1 MKRTSILFLTILLL
15 NCFLTSCLEVP
26 IEGALEEK
34 LNQQYQDNWDQL
46 IGEVDPNN
54 NWSMATNVTA
64 HIQLSN
70 QVSNQQTV
78 KIYTKA
84 ITNSQSRL
92 LAKKVISNN
101 ESVSFDILKGST
113 EVFVRVED
121 ENGNISINDYFPI
134 DSNNEVFVGNKL
146 QGRNASTC
154 SVTKGQCTTIN
165 INEKTIN
172 FYNLDNNPPI
182 QDNIGQWKIG
192 DYSNLFAYYGNNN
205 NNNGLFAEKVNN
217 RNRWQNY
224 IDMEKGV
231 LYKTTE
237 STEISLTYLFGAGWN
252 CNVIGYYYYPS
263 NSEPEVA
270 KAVDRYILIEDG
282 RPHKNL
288 KWGEISF
295 TGNTIVK
302 EYNNKNEIN
311 KTRDANNSEKPTTG
325 EPVERM
331 ILGNM
336 YNYSDHAES
345 VVQGTEY
352 KLVYFDQN
360 GNSSYTFPE
369 GYTIGFFFFGIET
382 PYSND
387 TSGNADRPDSKYYT
401 KERLWYSTPQDSRDI
416 HNDYTEKEYQTQL
429 FVTYKYGGTMI
440 LGIEDKP
447 RSNNMLQ
454 SNQDYNYDY
463 DMNDMLFKLTGKLE
477 QTPIEIYTIDP
488 EEYSWIVACEDLGS
502 TFDTDFNDAVF
513 RLSYNSSGNNN
524 RDLVITPLAAGGTL
538 PIYLYYGE
546 NNIGGDN
553 DPEFHTLINE
563 DIKPENGRYPVLH
576 ADRKRDE
583 NNARTFTIPVPDNFS
598 IANTDFI
605 SNFKI
610 RVNQGNDS
618 YFINNEG
625 IKEGKAP
632 QMLFLPEDWRWPK
645 ELKSILSAYPNFS
658 AWTQNSSVLNWMNN
672 YAVEMVVEDYQ
683 QQ

>member
-1 MKRTSILFLTILLL
+1 MKGNLFLYSTVLLL
-15 NCFLTSCLEVP
+15 NCFLTSCLDIDDV
-26 IEGALEEK
+26 LEERV
-34 LNQQYQDNWDQL
+34 NNRYQYYWDQV
-46 IGEVDPNN
+46 IGRVNPEHT
-54 NWSMATNVTA
+54 WSMATNVTA

-70 QVSNQQTV
+70 QVSGQETV

-154 SVTKGQCTTIN
+154 NVTKGESIN
-165 INEKTIN
+165 IDNKKFYYLVGNNTIK
-172 FYNLDNNPPI
+172 DNNA
-182 QDNIGQWKIG
+182 QWKIG
-192 DYSNLFAYYGNNN
+192 DYSNLFAYYGIDNEK
-205 NNNGLFAEKVNN
+205 NGLFAEKLNN
-217 RNRWQNY
+217 RDRWQNY

-231 LYKTTE
+231 VYNTKGE
-237 STEISLTYLFGAGWN
+237 TEISLTYLFGAGWN
-252 CNVIGYYYYPS
+252 WNEVGYYYYFEGEDPD
-263 NSEPEVA
+263 NA
-270 KAVDRYILIEDG
+270 DRYILIEDG
-282 RPHKNL
+282 RPQSNL
-288 KWGEISF
+288 TWISLA
-295 TGNTIVK
+295 TGNTDVK
-302 EYNNKNEIN
+302 IYDKNNGVTGSKRVENTN
-311 KTRDANNSEKPTTG
+311 DDPFEKPEAG
-325 EPVERM
+325 KQVGRM

-336 YNYSDHAES
+336 YNYSDHAAS

-352 KLVYFDQN
+352 KLVYFDKE
-360 GNSSYTFPE
+360 GKASYTFPKDCR
-369 GYTIGFFFFGIET
+369 IGIFFFSVWHNNYNSAT
-382 PYSND
+382 APKSHNLNVSY
-387 TSGNADRPDSKYYT
+387 
-401 KERLWYSTPQDSRDI
+401 LWYSTPSDSRAI
-416 HNDYTEKEYQTQL
+416 HKNGNYNIDYTSDNKQTHL
-429 FVTYKYGGTMI
+429 CVTYKFGGTTI

-447 RSNNMLQ
+447 RPTTFTNPAG
-454 SNQDYNYDY
+454 YDY
-463 DMNDMLFKLTGKLE
+463 DMNDMLFKVKGNLNLHGNP
-477 QTPIEIYTIDP
+477 PIEIYTIDP

-524 RDLVITPLAAGGTL
+524 SDLVITPLAAGGTL

-546 NNIGGDN
+546 NNIGGD
-553 DPEFHTLINE
+553 EFHTLINE

-583 NNARTFTIPVPDNFS
+583 NNARTFTIPVPNNFS

-645 ELKSILSAYPNFS
+645 ELKSIL
-658 AWTQNSSVLNWMNN
+658 
-672 YAVEMVVEDYQ
+672 
-683 QQ
+683 

>member
-64 HIQLSN
+64 YIQLSN

-154 SVTKGQCTTIN
+154 NVTKGNSIN
-165 INEKTIN
+165 IDNKKFYYLVGNDTIK
-172 FYNLDNNPPI
+172 DNKA
-182 QDNIGQWKIG
+182 QWKIG
-192 DYSNLFAYYGNNN
+192 DYSNLFAYYGIDNEK
-205 NNNGLFAEKVNN
+205 NGLFAEKLNN
-217 RNRWQNY
+217 RDRWQNY

-231 LYKTTE
+231 VYNTKDD
-237 STEISLTYLFGAGWN
+237 TEISLTYLFGAGWN
-252 CNVIGYYYYPS
+252 WNEVGYYYYFEGEDPD
-263 NSEPEVA
+263 
-270 KAVDRYILIEDG
+270 KADRYILIEDG
-282 RPHKNL
+282 RPQSNL
-288 KWGEISF
+288 TWISLA
-295 TGNTIVK
+295 TGNTDVK
-302 EYNNKNEIN
+302 IYDKDNGVTGSKPVVN
-311 KTRDANNSEKPTTG
+311 TTGDPFEKPEAG
-325 EPVERM
+325 RQVGRM

-352 KLVYFDQN
+352 KLVYFDKE
-360 GNSSYTFPE
+360 GNASYTFPKDCR
-369 GYTIGFFFFGIET
+369 IGIFFF
-382 PYSND
+382 SVWD
-387 TSGNADRPDSKYYT
+387 NAYNSATAQKNHSLNVS
-401 KERLWYSTPQDSRDI
+401 ELWYSTPSDSRAI
-416 HNDYTEKEYQTQL
+416 HKNGNKNIDYTSDNKQTHL
-429 FVTYKYGGTMI
+429 CVTYKFGGTTI

-447 RSNNMLQ
+447 RPTTFDNPAG
-454 SNQDYNYDY
+454 YDY
-463 DMNDMLFKLTGKLE
+463 DMNDMLFKVKGNLNLHGNP
-477 QTPIEIYTIDP
+477 PIEIYTINP

-524 RDLVITPLAAGGTL
+524 SDLVITPLAAGGTL

-546 NNIGGDN
+546 NNIGGD
-553 DPEFHTLINE
+553 EFHTLINE
-563 DIKPENGRYPVLH
+563 GIEPENGRYPVLH

-583 NNARTFTIPVPDNFS
+583 NSAKTFTISVSGNFS

-672 YAVEMVVEDYQ
+672 YMEGMVVEDYQ

>member
-1 MKRTSILFLTILLL
+1 MKGNLFLYSTVLLL
-15 NCFLTSCLEVP
+15 NCFLTSCLDIDDV
-26 IEGALEEK
+26 LEERVNNRYQYYW
-34 LNQQYQDNWDQL
+34 NQV
-46 IGEVDPNN
+46 IGRVNPEHT
-54 NWSMATNVTA
+54 WSMATNVTA
-64 HIQLSN
+64 YIQLSN
-70 QVSNQQTV
+70 QASNQQTV

-92 LAKKVISNN
+92 LAEKVISNN

-134 DSNNEVFVGNKL
+134 DSNNEVFVDNKL
-146 QGRNASTC
+146 QGRNARTC
-154 SVTKGQCTTIN
+154 SVTKGKRTTII

-182 QDNIGQWKIG
+182 QDSISQWKIG
-192 DYSNLFAYYGNNN
+192 DYSNLFAYYGNND

-231 LYKTTE
+231 LYKTTK

-263 NSEPEVA
+263 NSESEVA

-369 GYTIGFFFFGIET
+369 GYTIGFFFFGIES

-387 TSGNADRPDSKYYT
+387 TSGNALSPGSQYYT

-416 HNDYTEKEYQTQL
+416 HNDYTKEKYQTQL
-429 FVTYKYGGTMI
+429 FVTYIYGGTMI

-454 SNQDYNYDY
+454 PNQDYNYDY
-463 DMNDMLFKLTGKLE
+463 DMNDMLFKLTGELE

-502 TFDTDFNDAVF
+502 TFDLDFNDVVF
-513 RLSYNSSGNNN
+513 RLNYSKTQDS
-524 RDLVITPLAAGGTL
+524 LVITPLAAGGTL
-538 PIYLYYGE
+538 PVYLYYE
-546 NNIGGDN
+546 NQHIGN
-553 DPEFHTLINE
+553 AEFHTLI
-563 DIKPENGRYPVLH
+563 
-576 ADRKRDE
+576 DE
-583 NNARTFTIPVPDNFS
+583 NQPIDGKYTVLCADKKRNEENTKKIKIGIPTEFS
-598 IANTDFI
+598 IANTKFI
-605 SNFKI
+605 EKFSV
-610 RVNQGNDS
+610 RVDSKNSSAS
-618 YFINNEG
+618 YFINNNDAR
-625 IKEGKAP
+625 EGKAP
-632 QMLFLPEDWRWPK
+632 QMLFLPGDWRWPK
-645 ELKSILSAYPNFS
+645 EQKHITEAYTGFKN
-658 AWTQNSSVLNWMNN
+658 WTKDLSVLDWMNN
-672 YAVEMVVEDYQ
+672 PKEELVVEDAE
-683 QQ
+683 